1 MVLMAVQLNG
11 KATEKQRKY
20 LGFLSN
26 QGKEKLGKDF
36 SVRKIAEDKGINWE
50 EMTQEEASQLIEVV
64 KKVVDG
70 DYIKEDFT
78 IDLQEEI
85 QKDNQKKQEAN
96 QSPASPLYTIQVYA
110 KQEKLQAVKIMLEAM
125 DLDFVVLQEIG

>member
-1 MVLMAVQLNG
+1 MAVQLNG

-50 EMTQEEASQLIEVV
+50 EMTQEEASQLIDEV

-85 QKDNQKKQEAN
+85 QKDNQQQKKQEAT
-96 QSPASPLYTIQVYA
+96 QPPASPLYTIQVYA
-110 KQEKLQAVKIMLEAM
+110 KQEKLQAVKIILEAM

>member
-1 MVLMAVQLNG
+1 MAVQLNG

-50 EMTQEEASQLIEVV
+50 EMTQEEASKLIDEV

-85 QKDNQKKQEAN
+85 QKDNQKKQETN

>member
-1 MVLMAVQLNG
+1 MAVQLNG

-50 EMTQEEASQLIEVV
+50 EMTQEEASQLIDEV
-64 KKVVDG
+64 KKIVDG

-85 QKDNQKKQEAN
+85 QKDNQKKQETN

-110 KQEKLQAVKIMLEAM
+110 KVEKLQAVRIILESM
-125 DLDFVVLQEIG
+125 DIDFVVLQEIG

>member
-1 MVLMAVQLNG
+1 MAVQLNG

-36 SVRKIAEDKGINWE
+36 SVRKMAEEMGINWE
-50 EMTQEEASQLIEVV
+50 EMTQEEASKLIDAV
-64 KKVVDG
+64 KKAVDG

-78 IDLQEEI
+78 IDLLEEV
-85 QKDNQKKQEAN
+85 QKEEKPEASKP
-96 QSPASPLYTIQVYA
+96 QASPLFTIQVYA
-110 KQEKLQAVKIMLEAM
+110 KQDKLQALRVVLEAM
-125 DLDFVVLQEIG
+125 DMDFVVLQEIG

>member
-1 MVLMAVQLNG
+1 MAVQLNG

-50 EMTQEEASQLIEVV
+50 EMTQEEASQLIDEV

-85 QKDNQKKQEAN
+85 QKDNQKKQEAI

>member
-1 MVLMAVQLNG
+1 MAVQLNG

-26 QGKEKLGKDF
+26 QVKEKLGKDF
-36 SVRKIAEDKGINWE
+36 SVRKLAEDKGLNWE
-50 EMTQEEASQLIEVV
+50 EMTQEEASQLIDEV
-64 KKVVDG
+64 KKIVDG

-78 IDLQEEI
+78 IDLQEEV
-85 QKDNQKKQEAN
+85 QKEQETKK
-96 QSPASPLYTIQVYA
+96 SPASPLYTIQVYA
-110 KQEKLQAVKIMLEAM
+110 KVDKLQAVKIMLEAL

>member
-1 MVLMAVQLNG
+1 MKMAVQLNG

-50 EMTQEEASQLIEVV
+50 EMTQEEASQLIDEV

-85 QKDNQKKQEAN
+85 QKDNQKKQEAI

>member
-1 MVLMAVQLNG
+1 MAVQLNG
-11 KATEKQRKY
+11 KATEKQKKY

-50 EMTQEEASQLIEVV
+50 EMTQEEASQLIDEV

-85 QKDNQKKQEAN
+85 QKDNQKKQETLEK
-96 QSPASPLYTIQVYA
+96 SPASPLYTIQVYA

>member
-1 MVLMAVQLNG
+1 MAVQLNG

-50 EMTQEEASQLIEVV
+50 EMTQEGASQLIDAV
-64 KKVVDG
+64 KKIVDG

-85 QKDNQKKQEAN
+85 QKDNQQQKKQEAI
-96 QSPASPLYTIQVYA
+96 QPPASPLYILQVYA
-110 KQEKLQAVKIMLEAM
+110 KQEKLQAVRIILESM
-125 DLDFVVLQEIG
+125 DIDFVVFQEIG

>member
-1 MVLMAVQLNG
+1 MAVQLNG

-50 EMTQEEASQLIEVV
+50 EMSQEEASQLIDAV
-64 KKVVDG
+64 KKIVDG

-78 IDLQEEI
+78 IDIQEEI
-85 QKDNQKKQEAN
+85 QKDNQQQKKQEAN
-96 QSPASPLYTIQVYA
+96 QPPASPLFILQVYA
-110 KQEKLQAVKIMLEAM
+110 RQEKIQAVRIILDSM

>member
-1 MVLMAVQLNG
+1 MAVQLNG

-36 SVRKIAEDKGINWE
+36 SVRKIAEDKGINWD
-50 EMTQEEASQLIEVV
+50 EMTQEEASQLIDAV
-64 KKVVDG
+64 KKIVDE

-85 QKDNQKKQEAN
+85 QKDYQQQKKQETI
-96 QSPASPLYTIQVYA
+96 QPPASPLYILQVYA
-110 KQEKLQAVKIMLEAM
+110 KQDKLQAVRIILESM
-125 DLDFVVLQEIG
+125 DIDFVVFQEIG

>member
-1 MVLMAVQLNG
+1 MAVQLNG

-50 EMTQEEASQLIEVV
+50 EMTQEEASQLIDEV

-85 QKDNQKKQEAN
+85 QKDNQKKQETN
-96 QSPASPLYTIQVYA
+96 QSPASSLYTIQVYA

>member
-1 MVLMAVQLNG
+1 
-11 KATEKQRKY
+11 
-20 LGFLSN
+20 
-26 QGKEKLGKDF
+26 
-36 SVRKIAEDKGINWE
+36 
-50 EMTQEEASQLIEVV
+50 
-64 KKVVDG
+64 VDG

-85 QKDNQKKQEAN
+85 QKDNQKKQEAI

>member
-1 MVLMAVQLNG
+1 MAVQLNG

-50 EMTQEEASQLIEVV
+50 EMTQEEASQLIDEV
-64 KKVVDG
+64 KKLVDG

-85 QKDNQKKQEAN
+85 QKDNQKKQEAI

>member
-1 MVLMAVQLNG
+1 MAVQLNG

-50 EMTQEEASQLIEVV
+50 EMTQEEASQLIDAV
-64 KKVVDG
+64 KKIVDG

-85 QKDNQKKQEAN
+85 QKDNQKKQEAI

>member
-1 MVLMAVQLNG
+1 MAVQLNG

-50 EMTQEEASQLIEVV
+50 EMTQEEASKLIDEV

-85 QKDNQKKQEAN
+85 QKDNQKKQEAI

>member
-1 MVLMAVQLNG
+1 MAVQLNG

-20 LGFLSN
+20 LGFLSS

-50 EMTQEEASQLIEVV
+50 EMTQEEASQLIDEV

-85 QKDNQKKQEAN
+85 QKDNQKKQEAI

>member
-1 MVLMAVQLNG
+1 MAVQLNG

-50 EMTQEEASQLIEVV
+50 EMTQEEASQLIDEV
-64 KKVVDG
+64 KRVVDG

-85 QKDNQKKQEAN
+85 QKDNQKKQEAI

>member
-1 MVLMAVQLNG
+1 MAVQLNG

-36 SVRKIAEDKGINWE
+36 SVRKIAEEMGINWE
-50 EMTQEEASQLIEVV
+50 EMTQEEASKLIDEV

-78 IDLQEEI
+78 IDLLEEV
-85 QKDNQKKQEAN
+85 QKEEKPEASKP
-96 QSPASPLYTIQVYA
+96 QASPLFTIQVYA
-110 KQEKLQAVKIMLEAM
+110 KQDKLQALRVVLEAM

>member
-1 MVLMAVQLNG
+1 MAVQLNG

-50 EMTQEEASQLIEVV
+50 EMTQEEASQLIDEV

-85 QKDNQKKQEAN
+85 QKDNQQQKKQEAT
-96 QSPASPLYTIQVYA
+96 QPPASPLYTIQVYA

>member
-1 MVLMAVQLNG
+1 MAVQLNG

-36 SVRKIAEDKGINWE
+36 SVRKMAEDKGINWE
-50 EMTQEEASQLIEVV
+50 EMTQEEASRLIDEV

-85 QKDNQKKQEAN
+85 QKDNQKKQEAI

>member
-1 MVLMAVQLNG
+1 MAVQLNG
-11 KATEKQRKY
+11 KATEKQKKY

-36 SVRKIAEDKGINWE
+36 SVRKIAEDRGINWE
-50 EMTQEEASQLIEVV
+50 EMTQEEASQLIDVI
-64 KKVVDG
+64 KKIVDG
-70 DYIKEDFT
+70 DYIREDFT

-85 QKDNQKKQEAN
+85 QNDNQQQKKQEAIKP
-96 QSPASPLYTIQVYA
+96 PASPLYTIQVYA
-110 KQEKLQAVKIMLEAM
+110 KVEKLQAVKIMLEAM

>member
-1 MVLMAVQLNG
+1 MAVQLNG

-50 EMTQEEASQLIEVV
+50 EMTQEEASKLIDEV

-78 IDLQEEI
+78 IDLLEEV
-85 QKDNQKKQEAN
+85 QKEEKPEASKP
-96 QSPASPLYTIQVYA
+96 QASPLFTIQVYA
-110 KQEKLQAVKIMLEAM
+110 KQDKLQALRVVLEAM
-125 DLDFVVLQEIG
+125 DMDFVVLQEIG

>member
-1 MVLMAVQLNG
+1 MAVQLNG
-11 KATEKQRKY
+11 KATEKQKKY

-50 EMTQEEASQLIEVV
+50 EMTQEEASKLIDEV

-78 IDLQEEI
+78 IDLLEEV
-85 QKDNQKKQEAN
+85 QKEEKPEASKP
-96 QSPASPLYTIQVYA
+96 QASPLFTIQVYA
-110 KQEKLQAVKIMLEAM
+110 KQDKLQALRVVLEAM
-125 DLDFVVLQEIG
+125 DMDFVVLQEIG